1 MKKKGFTL
9 IELLVVIAIIGIL
22 AAILL
27 PALSRARE
35 AARRASC
42 QNNLKQMGLSLKMFA
57 DETKG
62 NYPTRFYDFRKSPTQ
77 DGDVNGDG
85 DQDEEDMVRV
95 WSELNVTAMYPEYI
109 QDAKIFHCPSSSAN
123 FGGGDDGMSWL
134 NVNSAWST
142 ATADYGVPA
151 WKIPP
156 SVLGAANAVAAGGV
170 QVGGNW
176 QDDPADKTGKFPT
189 VDGTAYI
196 YWGFAINTDYV
207 GTAGNMRSVGGVMDS
222 NDTVNLEY
230 GNDGLSLANF
240 GEGVDLTLDDGR
252 DVTLQGLKEGI
263 ERFMIT
269 DINNPAGA
277 VAAQSTIAIIWDN
290 ARAGGEGVT
299 IYDDDGIATFPVGAG
314 AGAISP
320 DDFNHLPGGANV
332 LFMDGHVEFAK
343 FPTENGSKA
352 FMLSTAAVEDGMFWW
367 P

>member
-62 NYPTRFYDFRKSPTQ
+62 NFPTRFYNFRQNITPGVESES
-77 DGDVNGDG
+77 DLDS
-85 DQDEEDMVRV
+85 V

-109 QDAKIFHCPSSSAN
+109 QDANIFHCPSSSAN
-123 FGGGDDGMSWL
+123 FGGGDDGMAWL
-134 NVNSAWST
+134 KVGANWST
-142 ATADYGVPA
+142 ATAQNGVAA

-156 SVLGAANAVAAGGV
+156 SVLGAANAIDGGATH
-170 QVGGNW
+170 GAGNW
-176 QDDPADKTGKFPT
+176 EDDPADKTGMFPT

-196 YWGFAINTDYV
+196 YWGFAIPPEMVAD
-207 GTAGNMRSVGGVMDS
+207 AANMRSVGGVMDAS
-222 NDTVNLEY
+222 DTVNLEIP
-230 GNDGLSLANF
+230 GNSGLSLANF
-240 GEGVDLTLDDGR
+240 GDGKDLTLADGR
-252 DVTLQGLKEGI
+252 DITLLSLKEGI

-277 VAAQSTIAIIWDN
+277 ASAQSTIAIMWDN
-290 ARAGGEGVT
+290 ARAGGEDVT
-299 IYDDDGIATFPVGAG
+299 SYDGDGIAPLGSVGL
-314 AGAISP
+314 GAISP
-320 DDFNHLPGGANV
+320 EDFNHIPGGANV
-332 LFMDGHVEFAK
+332 LYMDGHVEFAK
-343 FPTENGSKA
+343 FPAEDGSKN
-352 FMLSTAAVEDGMFWW
+352 FMLSNAAVNDGMFWW

>member
-62 NYPTRFYDFRKSPTQ
+62 NFPTRFYDFRKAADQ
-77 DGDVNGDG
+77 DGDVDGNG
-85 DQDEEDMVRV
+85 DQDEYDMVRV

-109 QDAKIFHCPSSSAN
+109 QDANIFHCPSSN
-123 FGGGDDGMSWL
+123 VNYGGGDDGMAWL
-134 NVNSAWST
+134 QANIDWAT
-142 ATADYGVPA
+142 ASADYGVPA

-156 SVLGAANAVAAGGV
+156 SVLGASNAILAGGTH
-170 QVGGNW
+170 GSGNW
-176 QDDPADKTGKFPT
+176 EDDPADKTGMFPT

-207 GTAGNMRSVGGVMDS
+207 GDAANMRSVGGVMDS
-222 NDTVNLEY
+222 NDTVNAEY
-230 GNDGLSLANF
+230 GNDGLSLGHF
-240 GEGVDLTLDDGR
+240 GDGVDLTLADGR

-277 VAAQSTIAIIWDN
+277 TAAQSTIAIMWDN

-299 IYDDDGIATFPVGAG
+299 SYDDDGIAPLGSVGL
-314 AGAISP
+314 GAISAE
-320 DDFNHLPGGANV
+320 DFNHIPGGANI

-343 FPTENGSKA
+343 FPTEDGSKA
-352 FMLSTAAVEDGMFWW
+352 FMISNAAVNDGMFWW

>member
-77 DGDVNGDG
+77 DAPAPV
-85 DQDEEDMVRV
+85 DEYDMVRV

-123 FGGGDDGMSWL
+123 FGGGDDGMTWL
-134 NVNSAWST
+134 QAHADWST
-142 ATADYGVPA
+142 ATADWGVAA
-151 WKIPP
+151 WKIPA
-156 SVLGAANAVAAGGV
+156 SVLSASTAIAGGATH
-170 QVGGNW
+170 GSGSW
-176 QDDPADKTGKFPT
+176 EDDPADKTGMFPT

-196 YWGFAINTDYV
+196 YWGFAINPAMVAD
-207 GTAGNMRSVGGVMDS
+207 AANMRSVGGVMDS
-222 NDTVNLEY
+222 NDEVNLEY
-230 GNDGLSLANF
+230 GNAGLSLGHF
-240 GEGVDLTLDDGR
+240 GEGA
-252 DVTLQGLKEGI
+252 DVTLADGKDVTFLGLKEGI

-277 VAAQSTIAIIWDN
+277 ASAQSTIAIMWDN
-290 ARAGGEGVT
+290 ARAGGEEVT
-299 IYDDDGIATFPVGAG
+299 SYNDDGIAPLGSVGL
-314 AGAISP
+314 GAISP
-320 DDFNHLPGGANV
+320 NDFNHLPGGANI

-343 FPTENGSKA
+343 FPTPNGSKA
-352 FMLSTAAVEDGMFWW
+352 FMISNAAVNDGMFWW